1 MTIGEIIREYR
12 TINNL
17 SMEEFALK
25 CGLSKGYISMLE
37 NNKNPRSGKPIIPS
51 IETIRQVANG
61 MATDIDALI
70 AKLDDGQPISMG
82 KFKNSTAIDAISYAP
97 ATRIPILGR
106 IAAGYPLYAEE
117 HIEGYTYIDTPE
129 DGEYF
134 GLVVSGDSMDA
145 ARIQDGDLLIVRRQ
159 SCVDNGDIAVVL
171 VNGCD
176 ATVKRFYKHDN
187 MVTLVPQS
195 SNPRHVPQMY
205 DLDKTELQIQGKV
218 VEVKI
223 RV

>member
-1 MTIGEIIREYR
+1 MVDNKEIGVRIESRRKALGYTLDFVAEQVGVAKSTILRYEQG
-12 TINNL
+12 TIQKIKTPVIASIAKVLHVAPEWICCKTDDMFLNL
-17 SMEEFALK
+17 SA
-25 CGLSKGYISMLE
+25 Y
-37 NNKNPRSGKPIIPS
+37 PH
-51 IETIRQVANG
+51 NG
-61 MATDIDALI
+61 
-70 AKLDDGQPISMG
+70 
-82 KFKNSTAIDAISYAP
+82 FSYNP

>member
-1 MTIGEIIREYR
+1 MKARRKELDISAESVAEALGVSAATVYR
-12 TINNL
+12 YEKGDIEKLPTDIL
-17 SMEEFALK
+17 LP
-25 CGLSKGYISMLE
+25 LSKVLRTTPAYL
-37 NNKNPRSGKPIIPS
+37 
-51 IETIRQVANG
+51 
-61 MATDIDALI
+61 
-70 AKLDDGQPISMG
+70 MG
-82 KFKNSTAIDAISYAP
+82 WADAIPYTP

-106 IAAGYPLYAEE
+106 IAAGYPLYAEA

-176 ATVKRFYKHDN
+176 ATVKRFYQRDN

>member
-1 MTIGEIIREYR
+1 MSIFSDMLVFLRKRAGLSQDEMAKRIGCSRSAIGMYETGKRVPPLEVLEAIADYFNIDMNTLTGN
-12 TINNL
+12 TINY
-17 SMEEFALK
+17 S
-25 CGLSKGYISMLE
+25 
-37 NNKNPRSGKPIIPS
+37 P
-51 IETIRQVANG
+51 T
-61 MATDIDALI
+61 
-70 AKLDDGQPISMG
+70 
-82 KFKNSTAIDAISYAP
+82 
-97 ATRIPILGR
+97 TRIPVLGR

>member
-1 MTIGEIIREYR
+1 MELKDIIKSRRLAINKTLEEIGKEVGVSKATVLRWESGEIKNMRR
-12 TINNL
+12 DKL
-17 SMEEFALK
+17 VALAK
-25 CGLSKGYISMLE
+25 ALNTS
-37 NNKNPRSGKPIIPS
+37 PS
-51 IETIRQVANG
+51 Y
-61 MATDIDALI
+61 L
-70 AKLDDGQPISMG
+70 MG
-82 KFKNSTAIDAISYAP
+82 IKMTEAPNAVPYAP

>member
-1 MTIGEIIREYR
+1 MTVSERMKARRKELDISAESVAEALGVSAATVYR
-12 TINNL
+12 YEKGDIEKLPTDIL
-17 SMEEFALK
+17 LP
-25 CGLSKGYISMLE
+25 LSKVLRTTPAYL
-37 NNKNPRSGKPIIPS
+37 
-51 IETIRQVANG
+51 
-61 MATDIDALI
+61 
-70 AKLDDGQPISMG
+70 MG
-82 KFKNSTAIDAISYAP
+82 WADAIPYTP

-176 ATVKRFYKHDN
+176 ATVKRFYQRDN

>member
-1 MTIGEIIREYR
+1 MVDNKEIGVRIESRRKALGYTLDFVAEQVGVAKSTILRYEQG
-12 TINNL
+12 TIQKIKTPVIA
-17 SMEEFALK
+17 S
-25 CGLSKGYISMLE
+25 
-37 NNKNPRSGKPIIPS
+37 
-51 IETIRQVANG
+51 
-61 MATDIDALI
+61 I
-70 AKLDDGQPISMG
+70 AKVLRVAPEWICCKTDDMFLNLNAYPHS
-82 KFKNSTAIDAISYAP
+82 AVSYNP

-176 ATVKRFYKHDN
+176 ATVKRFYRHDN

>member
-1 MTIGEIIREYR
+1 MTVSERMKARRKELDISAESVAEALGVSAATVYR
-12 TINNL
+12 YEKGDIEKLPTDIL
-17 SMEEFALK
+17 LP
-25 CGLSKGYISMLE
+25 LSKVLRTTPAYL
-37 NNKNPRSGKPIIPS
+37 
-51 IETIRQVANG
+51 
-61 MATDIDALI
+61 
-70 AKLDDGQPISMG
+70 MG
-82 KFKNSTAIDAISYAP
+82 WADAIPYTP